1 MNDSVAIGIAA
12 GSVDAP
18 LGWAHEGS
26 SEMPG
31 KQPYRAMQG
40 VPSDPPSTMVDG
52 SPVLLWIAHAD
63 SEFVDINEE
72 WERFTG
78 VKRAGN
84 LGTGWMQRI
93 HPKDLAG
100 WMKSLAVAFRLSK
113 KIVARLRLERHDG
126 QYRSMLV
133 RANPLPVEEG
143 EPAGFA
149 GCCID
154 ITDEREIAEAVS
166 DFSGRLIQ
174 AQEGERSRIARELH
188 DDITQRMA
196 LLTNGIQELDLPKMR
211 LTLSQRKHQIQALKK
226 LAVEI
231 AADLQFLSRQ
241 LHPSK
246 LQYLGLPAAVRSLCR
261 EISERHKLDVTC
273 IVRDVPDKLPEPISL
288 NLFRTAQESLQN
300 VVKHSRAQHASVE
313 LIGEA
318 ESIRLRVSDDGVGF
332 ELNQENS
339 SRGLGLASMRE
350 RLNSVGGTFS
360 VSSGRM
366 AGTHIEGAVP
376 IEIRREGEKPMGWPR
391 VYGEGGV

>member
-1 MNDSVAIGIAA
+1 MNDSVAIGKAA
-12 GSVDAP
+12 GTVDAP
-18 LGWAHEGS
+18 LGWAQEGGS
-26 SEMPG
+26 GMPG
-31 KQPYRAMQG
+31 RQQQHRAMQ
-40 VPSDPPSTMVDG
+40 VSPSDRSSMMVDS
-52 SPVLLWIAHAD
+52 SPVLLWVAHAD

-78 VKRAGN
+78 VKKAGN

-100 WMKSLAVAFRLSK
+100 WLKSFAEAFRFSRK
-113 KIVARLRLERHDG
+113 MTARLRLERHDG

-133 RANPLPVEEG
+133 RGNPLPVEEG
-143 EPAGFA
+143 GSAGFA

-196 LLTNGIQELDLPKMR
+196 LLTNGIQELDLPRMR
-211 LTLSQRKHQIQALKK
+211 LTLSQRKHRIQALKK

-246 LQYLGLPAAVRSLCR
+246 LQYLGLPAAIRSLCR
-261 EISERHKLDVTC
+261 EVSARHKLEVTC

-339 SRGLGLASMRE
+339 SRGLGLTSMRE

-360 VSSGRM
+360 VCSGRM
-366 AGTHIEGAVP
+366 AGTHVEGAVP
-376 IEIRREGEKPMGWPR
+376 IVNQARG
-391 VYGEGGV
+391 

>member
-1 MNDSVAIGIAA
+1 MNDSVAIGMAA
-12 GSVDAP
+12 GAVDAP
-18 LGWAHEGS
+18 LGWAREGGS
-26 SEMPG
+26 GMPG
-31 KQPYRAMQG
+31 KRQRRVMQAS
-40 VPSDPPSTMVDG
+40 PNDFHSAMVDS
-52 SPVLLWIAHAD
+52 SPVLLWIAHDD

-78 VKRAGN
+78 VKKAGN

-100 WMKSLAVAFRLSK
+100 WLKSFAEAFRFPRK
-113 KIVARLRLERHDG
+113 MTARLRLERHDG

-143 EPAGFA
+143 KPAEFA

-196 LLTNGIQELDLPKMR
+196 LLTNGIQELDLPRMR
-211 LTLSQRKHQIQALKK
+211 LTLSQRKHQIQELKK

-246 LQYLGLPAAVRSLCR
+246 LQYLGLPAAIRSLCR
-261 EISERHKLDVTC
+261 EVSARHKLDVTC

-313 LIGEA
+313 LVGDG

-332 ELNQENS
+332 EMNRENS
-339 SRGLGLASMRE
+339 SRGLGLTSMRE
-350 RLNSVGGTFS
+350 RLNSIGGTFS

-366 AGTHIEGAVP
+366 AGTQIEGAVP
-376 IEIRREGEKPMGWPR
+376 VRNQARG
-391 VYGEGGV
+391 

>member
-1 MNDSVAIGIAA
+1 MLSERQHFAI
-12 GSVDAP
+12 
-18 LGWAHEGS
+18 
-26 SEMPG
+26 
-31 KQPYRAMQG
+31 QG
-40 VPSDPPSTMVDG
+40 NLSKLSLPMVE
-52 SPVLLWIAHAD
+52 SLPVLLWIAHAD
-63 SEFVDINEE
+63 GEFVDINGE

-93 HPKDLAG
+93 HPKDLPG
-100 WMKSLAVAFRLSK
+100 WLTNFAESSRFSRQMSM
-113 KIVARLRLERHDG
+113 RLRLERHDG
-126 QYRSMLV
+126 QYRWMLI
-133 RANPLPVEEG
+133 RANPLPTIDG

-154 ITDEREIAEAVS
+154 ITDERDLAEAVS

-196 LLTNGIQELDLPKMR
+196 LLANGIQELDMPKMR
-211 LTLSQRKHQIQALKK
+211 LTPPQRRHQVQALKK

-231 AADLQFLSRQ
+231 SADLQFLSRQ

-261 EISERHKLDVTC
+261 EVSARHKLDVTC
-273 IVRDVPDKLPEPISL
+273 IVRDVPDKLPEPIAL

-300 VVKHSRAQHASVE
+300 VVKHSRARHATVE
-313 LIGEA
+313 LMGGA

-339 SRGLGLASMRE
+339 SRGLGLISMRE
-350 RLNSVGGTFS
+350 RLNSIGGTFS
-360 VSSGRM
+360 VSSERM
-366 AGTHIEGAVP
+366 AGTHVEGAVP
-376 IEIRREGEKPMGWPR
+376 IVSRARG
-391 VYGEGGV
+391 